1 MAKPERFRKIYSQG
15 TLSCKEIWID
25 AETGVQYFAYNNG
38 SGVGLCPLLDR
49 DGKPLLGNA
58 LDFE

>member
-25 AETGVQYFAYNNG
+25 TETGVQYFAYNNG
-38 SGVGLCPLLDR
+38 SG
-49 DGKPLLGNA
+49 DGKPVIGNA